1 MTSALSIPMD
11 DTRKPLTAAASGVNA
26 AGDRGSNRRR
36 PISAVP
42 WFRPHLAIM
51 SVVFLGAL
59 AIGYLVLPG
68 QNERIAALQRDG
80 KNREALHLLEQ
91 LFKQGD
97 RSQRTLFQL
106 QHLYEHFGDLEMA
119 RRTLEMLAGA
129 RPRDLQVQRQLAQF
143 YKLTQ
148 NEAGYVA
155 ALKRQLDA
163 RYSEPACKEL
173 IGIHRRNGRFAEE
186 QAALSD
192 CRQRGYRRTDDVI
205 RLAYLVAADGQIAE
219 ASSILRSVDDRRRLK
234 VDRDR
239 LMFFTALVEAGQAVE
254 AQKRALRWLKASRD
268 DALVLLL
275 IDHLAKDG
283 KYELAI
289 DLARQV
295 GAPGDGVSLAV
306 GELLLDQEQSLA
318 ARSYLKGWMD
328 IAKIRDVEIAQRFVA
343 AALDAED
350 PELAF
355 RGAAS
360 FGLAKIGQGELVQ
373 LAEALSAVGRTADF
387 QSVREAINP
396 ATLQDNPL
404 LAAAVELDRG
414 APEPARELLSRV
426 QVDTLDEWRLALWA
440 RLMETAGRRTP
451 ALPQPA
457 PVAAGA
463 VPRSVPQAAAPRF
476 QRRYRAPAGQPG
488 LQRGR
493 GLAAG
498 AAAKRKATGAPS
510 GASQPAQ
517 PLPAATPPPANKAP
531 ASPTPRS
538 PFGGG

>member
-1 MTSALSIPMD
+1 MPMD
-11 DTRKPLTAAASGVNA
+11 ETPKTGAKLAPGGKA
-26 AGDRGSNRRR
+26 AGNRDGNRRR
-36 PISAVP
+36 PTSAAP
-42 WFRPHLAIM
+42 WFKPHLAIM

-80 KNREALHLLEQ
+80 KNREALLLLEQ

-106 QHLYEHFGDLEMA
+106 QRLYEHSGDLEMA

-129 RPRDLQVQRQLAQF
+129 RPRDTQVQRQLAQF

-148 NEAGYVA
+148 NEAGYVT
-155 ALKRQLDA
+155 ALKRQLDV

-186 QAALSD
+186 QAALVD

-283 KYELAI
+283 KFELAV

-328 IAKIRDVEIAQRFVA
+328 VAKLRDVEIAQRFVA

-355 RGAAS
+355 RGAVS
-360 FGLAKIGQGELVQ
+360 FGLAKLGQGELVQ
-373 LAEALSAVGRTADF
+373 LAEALSAVGRTTEF
-387 QSVREAINP
+387 QSVREAIKP

-451 ALPQPA
+451 VLPQPA
-457 PVAAGA
+457 PVAAA
-463 VPRSVPQAAAPRF
+463 PVPRPVPQAAAPRF
-476 QRRYRAPAGQPG
+476 QRRYRAPAGQSG

-493 GLAAG
+493 GPAAG
-498 AAAKRKATGAPS
+498 AAARRKALGAQS

-517 PLPAATPPPANKAP
+517 PQPAATSPAAGKAP
-531 ASPTPRS
+531 ASAPPRS
-538 PFGGG
+538 TFNGGG